1 MPCQS
6 EIYQSRHPRGCPVE
20 VKCIRAGI
28 HVDACL
34 LYKSASLHLLLSY
47 LPPAPPIAWEHGRRA
62 AGNSAAHWFSKG
74 LTDYNP
80 RSATRSV
87 APGCRRII
95 ILRSMVLAKKPAWG
109 SFKAKFIAQHLL
121 AHLHGFFR
129 EYLACASSRFPF
141 RRSHGRERAC
151 RAGYSI
157 VSVP

>member
-1 MPCQS
+1 MPCRS
-6 EIYQSRHPRGCPVE
+6 EMYQGRHPCG
-20 VKCIRAGI
+20 
-28 HVDACL
+28 CL
-34 LYKSASLHLLLSY
+34 LALQVCFLAPLALVF
-47 LPPAPPIAWEHGRRA
+47 AARPPIAWEHGRRA
-62 AGNSAAHWFSKG
+62 AGNSAAHWFPKG

-80 RSATRSV
+80 GSATRSV

-95 ILRSMVLAKKPAWG
+95 ILRSMVLAKKPAWI

-129 EYLACASSRFPF
+129 ESFACASSRFSF
-141 RRSHGRERAC
+141 RCSHGRERAC